1 MLVLE
6 EKEENL
12 IKKVCKDLNLTYKKL
27 ADEIGYTE
35 GNLKNSVFKNQI
47 SKPLERAIE
56 LYLETQKL
64 KKEIAKNKELK
75 QVLKTLINE

>member
-1 MLVLE
+1 MENQEEHLV
-6 EKEENL
+6 
-12 IKKVCKDLNLTYKKL
+12 KKVCKELNLTYKKL

-47 SKPLERAIE
+47 SKPLARAIE
-56 LYLETQKL
+56 LYIETQEL
-64 KKEIAKNKELK
+64 KKEIIKTRELK

>member
-1 MLVLE
+1 ME
-6 EKEENL
+6 NQEENL
-12 IKKVCKDLNLTYKKL
+12 IKKVCKDLDLTYKKL

-56 LYLETQKL
+56 LYIETQEL
-64 KKEIAKNKELK
+64 KKEIAKTRELK
-75 QVLKTLINE
+75 QVLKSLINE

>member
-1 MLVLE
+1 MENQEEHLV
-6 EKEENL
+6 
-12 IKKVCKDLNLTYKKL
+12 KKVCKDLNLTYKKL

-35 GNLKNSVFKNQI
+35 GNLKNSVSKNQI

-56 LYLETQKL
+56 LYIETQEL
-64 KKEIAKNKELK
+64 KKEIIKTRELK